1 MGRRRRKLIKKKV
14 VKPPPKIF
22 MCPKCNVEAVTVN
35 RIEDEEYVE
44 VRCTNCGVNAKVR
57 WYPAYSFVD
66 AYAEFYDI
74 VTGAKKPIEV
84 AVEQSQE
91 PYRENI
97 ETAIEDNVTLEEAS
111 DKTEDLGED
120 Y

>member
-1 MGRRRRKLIKKKV
+1 MGRRRRKIVKKKI

-35 RIEDEEYVE
+35 HIEGEDYVE
-44 VRCTNCGVNAKVR
+44 VKCTNCGVSAKVR
-57 WYPAYSFVD
+57 WYPAYLPVD

-84 AVEQSQE
+84 VVEQSHEQ
-91 PYRENI
+91 Y
-97 ETAIEDNVTLEEAS
+97 EE
-111 DKTEDLGED
+111 K
-120 Y
+120 